1 MTHRD
6 TLEAKNQEIQRLN
19 DKVRELTEARDR
31 LEKEN
36 GDLLSLV
43 RTQSRTIESIQRR
56 RNEAHGPRREPGARS
71 LKRQATQQLQDERLS
86 ALQAEVQKQSELR
99 HEAVV
104 VAEFAR
110 EQIQDLERDAEAHDK
125 VREELVGMERARDL
139 ALTRVAELER
149 LQETPVWPAGSNEL
163 SALYAE
169 LAQDFDGLVM
179 QPVVPMEGH
188 AGLYH
193 LASMLTDPLSVQ
205 NLKAL
210 ARSAADSTP
219 RCLRDVCESSNIVRH
234 LVNGRCPIHKRSTC
248 YKVYVVRNP
257 GDGTG
262 KIVFDP

>member
-1 MTHRD
+1 M
-6 TLEAKNQEIQRLN
+6 
-19 DKVRELTEARDR
+19 
-31 LEKEN
+31 
-36 GDLLSLV
+36 
-43 RTQSRTIESIQRR
+43 
-56 RNEAHGPRREPGARS
+56 
-71 LKRQATQQLQDERLS
+71 
-86 ALQAEVQKQSELR
+86 
-99 HEAVV
+99 
-104 VAEFAR
+104 
-110 EQIQDLERDAEAHDK
+110 
-125 VREELVGMERARDL
+125 
-139 ALTRVAELER
+139 
-149 LQETPVWPAGSNEL
+149 WPAGSNEL

-210 ARSAADSTP
+210 ARSAADSIP
-219 RCLRDVCESSNIVRH
+219 RCLRDVCVSSNIVRH